1 MTLNEYKDITKTI
14 CQSKGWDRVPVST
27 VWLLLTEE
35 IGELA
40 SAIRQYQRTYRKTGL
55 KKEKG
60 IDVKMEM
67 GDVFSYLFQLASML
81 NVDLD
86 DMWIKHQ
93 QKVQFRNYSSIL

>member
-1 MTLNEYKDITKTI
+1 MCLNEYKDITKMI
-14 CQSKGWDRVPVST
+14 CKNKGWDKVPVST
-27 VWLLLTEE
+27 IWLLFTEE

-86 DMWIKHQ
+86 DMWLKHQ
-93 QKVQFRNYSSIL
+93 QKVQLRNYNIV